1 MDAIGLSPVTNAL
14 CRTNVP
20 RETGVQ
26 LFARPFGSLEDL
38 DPRAPARHS
47 SEQVAWAS
55 LTPRGVSALRQW
67 LRGATVRPRGASD
80 RLWGRRGPAG
90 RVLPARSSQARNQ
103 FHPRPWK
110 ASAEPIVAAIL
121 SFDKDVGSG
130 LFKGSLL
137 YLW

>member
-1 MDAIGLSPVTNAL
+1 MPNQDGFAPASKSHLVVLANRLSHDEIDAIGLSPVTNAL

-90 RVLPARSSQARNQ
+90 RVLPARSSEARNQ
-103 FHPRPWK
+103 FHPRP
-110 ASAEPIVAAIL
+110 
-121 SFDKDVGSG
+121 
-130 LFKGSLL
+130 
-137 YLW
+137 